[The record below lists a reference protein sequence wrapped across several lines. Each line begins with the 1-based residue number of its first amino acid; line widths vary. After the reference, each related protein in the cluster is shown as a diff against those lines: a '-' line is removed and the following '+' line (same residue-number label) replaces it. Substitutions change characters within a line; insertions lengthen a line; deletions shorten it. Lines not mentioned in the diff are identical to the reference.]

1 MLSNACLW
9 CRQYLLPDKAFR
21 WQAAVHLVVLV
32 VMEGLFIVRIFKS
45 YNNIMLMPPS
55 KVVLIVAIAYLT
67 TFFAFASGMINALIE
82 GRGVNRF
89 MIPSRSAQTIGETV
103 VFTLILF
110 IGMAGT
116 FMLYQSGRSAN
127 PKVQKALLIAGFG
140 MLGIALLVG
149 FMLVGVK
156 L

>member
-1 MLSNACLW
+1 
-9 CRQYLLPDKAFR
+9 
-21 WQAAVHLVVLV
+21 VHLVVV
-32 VMEGLFIVRIFKS
+32 VLMEGLFIVRIFKS
-45 YNNIMLMPPS
+45 YNNIMLMPSS
-55 KVVLIVAIAYLT
+55 KVVLIVTVAYLT
-67 TFFAFASGMINALIE
+67 TFFALASGLINALIE

-89 MIPSRSAQTIGETV
+89 MIPSRQAQTVGEAV
-103 VFTLILF
+103 VVTLILF

-140 MLGIALLVG
+140 VLGIALLLG
-149 FMLVGVK
+149 FILVGVK

>member
-1 MLSNACLW
+1 M
-9 CRQYLLPDKAFR
+9 LPDKAFL
-21 WQAAVHLVVLV
+21 WQAVHL

-45 YNNIMLMPPS
+45 YNISMLTSPS
-55 KVVLIVAIAYLT
+55 KVVWLVAVAYLT
-67 TFFAFASGMINALIE
+67 TFFALASGLINALIE
-82 GRGVNRF
+82 GSGINRF

-110 IGMAGT
+110 MGMAGT
-116 FMLYQSGRSAN
+116 FMLFYSGRSAN

-140 MLGIALLVG
+140 LLGIALLLG
-149 FMLVGVK
+149 FILVGVK

>member
-1 MLSNACLW
+1 
-9 CRQYLLPDKAFR
+9 LLPDKAFL
-21 WQAAVHLVVLV
+21 WQAVHLLIL
-32 VMEGLFIVRIFKS
+32 MEGLFIVRIFKS

-82 GRGVNRF
+82 GRGINRF

>member
-1 MLSNACLW
+1 
-9 CRQYLLPDKAFR
+9 LLDKAFR
-21 WQAAVHLVVLV
+21 WHAVHLVVLAAV

-45 YNNIMLMPPS
+45 YNNIMLTTPS
-55 KVVLIVAIAYLT
+55 KVVWIVAVAYLT
-67 TFFAFASGMINALIE
+67 TFFALASGVINALIE

-89 MIPSRSAQTIGETV
+89 MIPSRSAQTVGETV
-103 VFTLILF
+103 VITLILF
-110 IGMAGT
+110 MGMAGA

-140 MLGIALLVG
+140 VLGIALLLG
-149 FMLVGVK
+149 FILVGVK

>member
-1 MLSNACLW
+1 M
-9 CRQYLLPDKAFR
+9 QYLLPDKAFL
-21 WQAAVHLVVLV
+21 WHAVHLLV
-32 VMEGLFIVRIFKS
+32 FMEGLFIVRIFKS

-116 FMLYQSGRSAN
+116 FMLYQSGRSSN

>member
-1 MLSNACLW
+1 M
-9 CRQYLLPDKAFR
+9 QYLLPDKAFL
-21 WQAAVHLVVLV
+21 WQAVHLSVF
-32 VMEGLFIVRIFKS
+32 MEGLFIVRIFKS

-55 KVVLIVAIAYLT
+55 KVVWIVAIAYLT
-67 TFFAFASGMINALIE
+67 TFFALASGMINALIE

-89 MIPSRSAQTIGETV
+89 MIPSRSAQTVGETV
-103 VFTLILF
+103 VVTLILF

-140 MLGIALLVG
+140 VLGIALLLG
-149 FMLVGVK
+149 FILVGVK